1 MMQEKESGRILQ
13 CIGGIYTVATDS
25 GTVSCKARGV
35 FRKRGMTPYAGDFV
49 TVEQGVMTEILP
61 RKNSIIRPP
70 LANLDQLLFV
80 TSTYKPVPNLL
91 LLDQFMAVAIYKQ
104 IQPVLVLTKLDL
116 QDGAALQEL
125 YTNAGIPVYP
135 VCYDQPDTL
144 EAVRACLRGK
154 VSALTG
160 NSGAGKSTLL
170 NALYPDLQLKV
181 GEISEKLGRGNL
193 HEENQGPR
201 LDAPGL
207 SAPDG
212 G

>member
-1 MMQEKESGRILQ
+1 
-13 CIGGIYTVATDS
+13 
-25 GTVSCKARGV
+25 
-35 FRKRGMTPYAGDFV
+35 
-49 TVEQGVMTEILP
+49 
-61 RKNSIIRPP
+61 
-70 LANLDQLLFV
+70 
-80 TSTYKPVPNLL
+80 
-91 LLDQFMAVAIYKQ
+91 MAVAIYKQ

-181 GEISEKLGRGNL
+181 GEISEKLGRGRHTTRQASL
-193 HEENQGPR
+193 YPAGWR
-201 LDAPGL
+201 LYCRYARIFYV
-207 SAPDG
+207 
-212 G
+212 

>member
-91 LLDQFMAVAIYKQ
+91 LLDQFMAVA
-104 IQPVLVLTKLDL
+104 
-116 QDGAALQEL
+116 
-125 YTNAGIPVYP
+125 
-135 VCYDQPDTL
+135 DQ
-144 EAVRACLRGK
+144 VG
-154 VSALTG
+154 LTG
-160 NSGAGKSTLL
+160 RSSLAGTVYQCWNSRVSGLL
-170 NALYPDLQLKV
+170 
-181 GEISEKLGRGNL
+181 
-193 HEENQGPR
+193 
-201 LDAPGL
+201 
-207 SAPDG
+207 
-212 G
+212 